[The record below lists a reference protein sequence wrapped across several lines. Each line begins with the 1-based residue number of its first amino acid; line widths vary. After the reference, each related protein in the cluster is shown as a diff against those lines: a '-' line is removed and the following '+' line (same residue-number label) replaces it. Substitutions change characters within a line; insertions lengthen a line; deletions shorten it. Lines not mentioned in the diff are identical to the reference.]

1 MFDYDDN
8 EVYTIVNTR
17 ACLDDQVFYPCGQT
31 NYKGSST
38 KHGCNLKA
46 VKARRKKN
54 KNKKTH
60 RQ

>member
-1 MFDYDDN
+1 MFDYN
-8 EVYTIVNTR
+8 EVYTFENPR
-17 ACLDDQVFYPCGQT
+17 AYLDDQAFYT
-31 NYKGSST
+31 NRTNDYKGSST

-60 RQ
+60 RR